1 MRPDRYNAGQ
11 ASSRLGT
18 RTDQERLRQMN
29 EESDNTA
36 GPREWLDL
44 QELTRYAAVSERTL
58 RGWIHLPVD
67 PLPAV
72 QVGKKLLVRRREFD
86 EWLERH
92 RFRPP
97 SVLDVSA
104 MVDEIVADVSGR
116 K

>member
-1 MRPDRYNAGQ
+1 MTTSNLEGALS
-11 ASSRLGT
+11 ASSMSH
-18 RTDQERLRQMN
+18 RTDNPLIEPQH
-29 EESDNTA
+29 
-36 GPREWLDL
+36 EWLDL
-44 QELTRYAAVSERTL
+44 RALTRYAAVSERTL
-58 RGWIHLPVD
+58 RAWIHAPVD

-72 QVGKKLLVRRREFD
+72 QVGKKLLIRRREFD

-104 MVDEIVADVSGR
+104 MVDEIVAGVSGR